1 MGSKYVVLGDA
12 WFWNYRGRWPSYQLV
27 FIMLYINDSLY
38 CHVNQT
44 SFLLLR

>member
-1 MGSKYVVLGDA
+1 MWFLAISGSG
-12 WFWNYRGRWPSYQLV
+12 NRGRRPGYPLV